1 MVSNQ
6 YKSETLKILSSGP
19 NIAEEL
25 GELSSGLANF
35 RSCLDVV
42 IAEIYS
48 QDWVVAIPLHSLLL
62 SVCCEINYLSWCSRC
77 RYIPVNLPVL
87 SKVGCVSSVLV

>member
-1 MVSNQ
+1 MVSNK

-48 QDWVVAIPLHSLLL
+48 QDWVVAIPL
-62 SVCCEINYLSWCSRC
+62 SVCCEINYLSWCPRC